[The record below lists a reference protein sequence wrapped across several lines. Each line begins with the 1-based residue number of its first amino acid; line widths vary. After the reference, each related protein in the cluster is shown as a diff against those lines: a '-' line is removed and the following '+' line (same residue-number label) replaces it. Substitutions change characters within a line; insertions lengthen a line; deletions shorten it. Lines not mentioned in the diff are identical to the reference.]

1 MAVGVEGGCNGNE
14 RIRERWRIEEE
25 EREREGEG
33 IVMVDMVCERT
44 RMKK

>member
-1 MAVGVEGGCNGNE
+1 MAVGVEGGCNSNK
-14 RIRERWRIEEE
+14 RIRERWGIEEE

-33 IVMVDMVCERT
+33 IVMVDMVCERM